1 MQKVGVYLTLL
12 VAGALIGA
20 SIVGYITINQ
30 NPSIEE
36 QVKVTIQGI
45 QYETSDSVLKIEL
58 LNDAPEKNLEG
69 KVLVSQDEN
78 QWTSEVTWYYTGYG
92 VAEVTC
98 DSINE
103 TQNFRITYT
112 ENNPKATYLD
122 REIKWN
128 EITIDQGST
137 SSQAGAVLSPE
148 NVRFYTSGST
158 DRVEI
163 VIRNS
168 GTSDATVAEVY
179 RGTSASDLQQQSS
192 VTYDPSSRVVAEGSS
207 IKITFNYNWASET
220 RYYFNVVTEEGMSIP
235 FSEEAPHSTS
245 IPFMETSELTIT
257 ELELNIGAPGSIVV
271 HVTNSGTSSFT
282 VKNIR
287 VNGEIMDLGDWSSGS
302 SDTVAPGASE
312 TFTITHTV
320 APGSKYAVSLY
331 DIDGTLVGAYTATA

>member
-103 TQNFRITYT
+103 TQNFRVTYT

-122 REIKWN
+122 RVIGWN
-128 EITIDQGST
+128 EVST
-137 SSQAGAVLSPE
+137 
-148 NVRFYTSGST
+148 T
-158 DRVEI
+158 
-163 VIRNS
+163 
-168 GTSDATVAEVY
+168 
-179 RGTSASDLQQQSS
+179 
-192 VTYDPSSRVVAEGSS
+192 
-207 IKITFNYNWASET
+207 
-220 RYYFNVVTEEGMSIP
+220 
-235 FSEEAPHSTS
+235 
-245 IPFMETSELTIT
+245 IPFMNTKELTIT
-257 ELELNIGAPGSIVV
+257 ELTFDDSAETIVCSI
-271 HVTNSGTSSFT
+271 TNSGTSSVT
-282 VKNIR
+282 IDYVK
-287 VNGEIMDLGDWSSGS
+287 VNGETESSVTGTTTYDAGDTATDL
-302 SDTVAPGASE
+302 
-312 TFTITHTV
+312 TITISDVV
-320 APGSKYAVSLY
+320 AGNKYSVSLFET
-331 DIDGTLVGAYTATA
+331 DGTLVGSYTDTA